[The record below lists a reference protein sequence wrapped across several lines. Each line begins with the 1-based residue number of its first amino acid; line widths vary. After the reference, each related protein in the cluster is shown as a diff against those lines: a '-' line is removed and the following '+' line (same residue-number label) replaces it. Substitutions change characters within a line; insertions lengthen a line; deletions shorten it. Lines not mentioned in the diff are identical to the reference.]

1 LLLPPL
7 LINLFDRLFDKYKA
21 KRTMTGKENMANT
34 ELTANEKRV
43 LLALGGEGGR
53 EEEQRSLST
62 KTGINEDAVMQTAF
76 MLAQRGLCEI
86 EEEERVY
93 YRLTEEGKAYA
104 EERLPE
110 KRAFDFLIE
119 NKGAS
124 FEELKNEF
132 PKTENIAINWL
143 LKKGWARIERR
154 EGEKFLLPTA
164 ADRAELGV
172 DEEILKIM
180 DKGEMEWEILAD
192 QIKKGIT
199 LKEGEIKGFLSQLI
213 SRSLLETHS
222 RVERKIA
229 ITETG
234 KEILSQGISVEEEIA
249 QLTPELIRTGSWKGR
264 KFKRYDVNL
273 ASKETFPAKIHPYQ
287 RILDRMRRIF
297 TEMGFMEIKGE
308 LVQSAFWNFDAL
320 FVPQDH
326 PAREM
331 QDTFY
336 LAARKPIDAPEDLI
350 KNVEQMHEHGG
361 SLNSTGWGGKWKR
374 ELGEELL
381 LRTHTTAVTLSYLA
395 SHPEPP
401 VKVFCID
408 RVYRRETI
416 DPTHIPEFDQLEG
429 IVMDKGVTFSHL
441 LGCLATFY
449 KKMGFPSIRFRPGYF
464 PYTEPSV
471 EVEVYMP
478 ERGWME
484 LGGAGIFREEVTN
497 PIGVKYPVLA
507 WGLGIGR
514 LAMISLGLTDIR
526 DLYQSDIDWLRKA
539 RVFR

>member
-1 LLLPPL
+1 MRG
-7 LINLFDRLFDKYKA
+7 INTRA
-21 KRTMTGKENMANT
+21 TT
-34 ELTANEKRV
+34 ELTTTEKRV
-43 LLALGGEGGR
+43 LLALGEEGG
-53 EEEQRSLST
+53 EWNQRKLSE

-76 MLAQRGLCEI
+76 MLAQKGLCEI
-86 EEEERVY
+86 KEEKKINY
-93 YRLTEEGKAYA
+93 YLTEEGKEYA
-104 EERLPE
+104 EKGLPE
-110 KRAFDFLIE
+110 RRALDFLIDK
-119 NKGAS
+119 NGANI
-124 FEELKNEF
+124 EELRTAFGERV
-132 PKTENIAINWL
+132 NIATNWL
-143 LKKGWARIERR
+143 LKKKWARIEKRDAER
-154 EGEKFLLPTA
+154 FLMPTIVQEELSPDIDEK
-164 ADRAELGV
+164 
-172 DEEILKIM
+172 ILKIVNE
-180 DKGEMEWEILAD
+180 GGTEWEVLVNRLEGT
-192 QIKKGIT
+192 KGGDINS
-199 LKEGEIKGFLSQLI
+199 FLTQLI
-213 SRSLLETHS
+213 SRNLLEIRSH
-222 RVERKIA
+222 VERKIA
-229 ITETG
+229 ITEAG

-249 QLTPELIRTGSWKGR
+249 QLTPELIRTGSWRGR

-273 ASKETFPAKIHPYQ
+273 PSKEIFPAKIHPYQ

-297 TEMGFMEIKGE
+297 TEMGFIEIKGE
-308 LVQSAFWNFDAL
+308 VVQSAFWNFDAL

-336 LAARKPIDAPEDLI
+336 LATRKPIDAPEELI
-350 KNVEQMHEHGG
+350 KNVGQMHEHGG
-361 SLNSTGWGGKWKR
+361 SLNSRGWGGRWKR

-381 LRTHTTAVTLSYLA
+381 LRTHTTAVTLNYLA

-429 IVMDKGVTFSHL
+429 IIMDKGVTFSHL
-441 LGCLATFY
+441 LGCLSTFY

-471 EVEVYMP
+471 EVEVYMR
-478 ERGWME
+478 ERGWIE

-514 LAMISLGLTDIR
+514 LAMIRLGLTDIR
-526 DLYQSDIDWLRKA
+526 DLYQSDIDWLRKT